1 MIKTQRLAPFL
12 LSRKRANVFFLPVVV
27 MVNDVE
33 LMIDVETVI
42 VERTMTF
49 AMNVVDKKWRFQERN
64 GRRP

>member
-1 MIKTQRLAPFL
+1 M
-12 LSRKRANVFFLPVVV
+12 FFLPVVV

-49 AMNVVDKKWRFQERN
+49 AMNVVDKKWRFQERK
-64 GRRP
+64 GRRRYQLL